1 MDTIRLAIVDD
12 HTLFRNAIAA
22 FLNGFDHFEVVCE
35 AESTTEFFEKFHALS
50 KRKQPHTVLMDI
62 SIPGDDGI
70 RGTAKIKQDHPAV
83 KVLILTMLDEKES
96 ILKAIKA
103 GADGYL
109 LKNAKP
115 AELESAIITVSK
127 GNKFYD
133 TRVTENIFKLLTEDK
148 IREENI
154 DEKRR
159 IWNTLSEK
167 EQEFVKWACT
177 EVTYTDIA
185 REMNVSNTTVEGW
198 RQTVFTKLGVKTRVG
213 LALIV
218 ERNNFLK

>member
-1 MDTIRLAIVDD
+1 MDIIKLAIVDD
-12 HTLFRNAIAA
+12 HTLFRNAIAS

-35 AESTTEFFEKFHALS
+35 AESTTEFFEKFNTLTR
-50 KRKQPHTVLMDI
+50 RKQPQMVLMDI

-70 RGTAKIKQDHPAV
+70 RGTAKIKQDHPAI
-83 KVLILTMLDEKES
+83 KVLMLTMLDEKES
-96 ILKAIKA
+96 ILKAVKA

-109 LKNAKP
+109 LKNARP
-115 AELESAIITVSK
+115 AELESAIITVAK

-133 TRVTENIFKLLTEDK
+133 TRVTENIFKLLTDDK
-148 IREENI
+148 LKEETI

-159 IWNTLSEK
+159 TWEMLTEK
-167 EQEFVKWACT
+167 ERKFAEWACT
-177 EVTYTDIA
+177 ELTYTDIA
-185 REMNVSNTTVEGW
+185 KEMNVSITTVEGW
-198 RQTVFTKLGVKTRVG
+198 RQTVFTKFGVKTRVG